1 MIQIFD
7 IKKHKK
13 LENNDDELLNRYI
26 AESKKN
32 ASTILEDL
40 QTTPNGISE
49 KEAEERL
56 NKFGANVVIKNEKK
70 SRIYFL
76 AQSFKDKFIIILIS
90 DALSA
95 YIILGIAF
103 LSALIRYFQDYSVY
117 KFNQSLKSKLY
128 TVTHILRNG
137 KEITGVYGK
146 YGCCGGCKSVWQTL
160 ACNQKFGNKK

>member
-70 SRIYFL
+70 VLKINL
-76 AQSFKDKFIIILIS
+76 
-90 DALSA
+90 LS
-95 YIILGIAF
+95 Y
-103 LSALIRYFQDYSVY
+103 
-117 KFNQSLKSKLY
+117 
-128 TVTHILRNG
+128 
-137 KEITGVYGK
+137 
-146 YGCCGGCKSVWQTL
+146 
-160 ACNQKFGNKK
+160 

>member
-32 ASTILEDL
+32 ASTILE
-40 QTTPNGISE
+40 TTPNGISE

-76 AQSFKDKFIIILIS
+76 AQSFKDKFIIILIMLAIINYFIS

-95 YIILGIAF
+95 YIILGIAL

-117 KFNQSLKSKLY
+117 KFNQSLSINLY
-128 TVTHILRNG
+128 LQEKVH
-137 KEITGVYGK
+137 
-146 YGCCGGCKSVWQTL
+146 Q
-160 ACNQKFGNKK
+160 

>member
-76 AQSFKDKFIIILIS
+76 APSL
-90 DALSA
+90 
-95 YIILGIAF
+95 IAF
-103 LSALIRYFQDYSVY
+103 CIVVIIPTCIGFFYSL
-117 KFNQSLKSKLY
+117 Q
-128 TVTHILRNG
+128 
-137 KEITGVYGK
+137 TGME
-146 YGCCGGCKSVWQTL
+146 
-160 ACNQKFGNKK
+160 F